1 MPVSPFR
8 ELVFFARV
16 AGADET
22 CLSSFM
28 PKITVREDYV
38 YTRGV
43 AGLGDG
49 NDKRVTIGAN
59 RKRPGYEEVAHH
71 APIPGRHEVHQRIG

>member
-1 MPVSPFR
+1 MPVSPLP

-38 YTRGV
+38 Y
-43 AGLGDG
+43 
-49 NDKRVTIGAN
+49 
-59 RKRPGYEEVAHH
+59 RKVVHQ
-71 APIPGRHEVHQRIG
+71 APIPGRHEAHQWIRCLGAILLPLFR